1 MENLIKEA
9 KKQGLNVYQVKNCD
23 SWVLISDGVRVV
35 YAQKNI
41 YELGYDFSAKCSPKA
56 RNIYTGS
63 GYQLESEVVN
73 IKKVDFWSLLDRAQR
88 PANFYNNQAKKT
100 YKPTT
105 LEEIKKDAQKFNWTY
120 EEI

>member
-1 MENLIKEA
+1 MLNLINEA
-9 KKQGLNVYQVKNCD
+9 KKQGLKVYQVKNYD

-41 YELGYDFSAKCSPKA
+41 YGIGYDFSAKCSPKA
-56 RNIYTGS
+56 RNADTGS
-63 GYQLESEVVN
+63 GYLLEEEVVN

-88 PANFYNNQAKKT
+88 PANFYKEQARET
-100 YKPTT
+100 YKPAT
-105 LEEIKKDAQKFNWTY
+105 LQEIVKDAQKFNWTY